1 MRQQNGERGFALV
14 SVLVIM
20 LILTFLSAIIM
31 DLTLNSHS
39 TTMEMIQDKKL
50 YNAAQSGIEYG
61 VSLLRGNIVGLASGT
76 IDLTGSVSSE
86 ANVLSQLRPA
96 ITNGSGQSL
105 PWTVTTFAPAVPAVV
120 VDVLDCDYS
129 TGGTDYY
136 SFLPPV
142 QAAGSAGGG
151 GGGSSGGLSQIG
163 TSGYL
168 DPNRNITFSGGGGAL
183 RYFVVRSRAT
193 APDGRTVSIETM
205 VVITQ

>member
-1 MRQQNGERGFALV
+1 MKRQKGKRGFALI

-20 LILTFLSAIIM
+20 LILTFMSAIIM
-31 DLTLNSHS
+31 DLTLNAHS
-39 TTMEMIQDKKL
+39 TSMEMIQDKKL
-50 YNAAQSGIEYG
+50 YNAAQSGIKYG
-61 VSLLRGNIVGLASGT
+61 VSLLRSNIDGLASGT
-76 IDLTGSVSSE
+76 IDITGSVSTKD
-86 ANVLSQLRPA
+86 NVLPQLRPA

-105 PWTVTTFAPAVPAVV
+105 PWTITSFAPAVSAVE

-142 QAAGSAGGG
+142 RAAGSAGG

-168 DPNRNITFSGGGGAL
+168 DPNRNITFLSGSGTS
-183 RYFVVRSRAT
+183 RFFVVRSTAT
-193 APDGRTVSIETM
+193 SVGGRTLSIETM

>member
-1 MRQQNGERGFALV
+1 MRRKGKRGFALI

-39 TTMEMIQDKKL
+39 TSMEMIQDQKL

-61 VSLLRGNIVGLASGT
+61 VGLLWSNIAGLASAT
-76 IDLTGSVSSE
+76 IDITGSVSSE
-86 ANVLSQLRPA
+86 SNVLSQLRPA
-96 ITNGSGQSL
+96 ITNGSGESL
-105 PWTVTTFAPAVPAVV
+105 PWTITSFAPAVQTVL
-120 VDVLDCDYS
+120 VDLLDCDYS

-136 SFLPPV
+136 DFLPPV
-142 QAAGSAGGG
+142 RAAGSSGGG
-151 GGGSSGGLSQIG
+151 GGGSGGGLSQIG
-163 TSGYL
+163 SSGYL
-168 DPNRNITFSGGGGAL
+168 DPNRNISFGGGGTL

-193 APDGRTVSIETM
+193 ASDGRSFSIETM